1 MRLCVMICWRWFTHH
16 HQSFNQGF
24 RKYDGAPTLIA
35 DPPAPVH
42 CADTSEDW
50 SRGSHDKVPPPIDVT
65 FSECSW
71 NNWCIRRF
79 DTYTDTLYLEWV
91 SLKWAEM
98 TVWCLVASTSKSLEQ
113 FRESNVTFWIYI
125 MSWRQHWQK
134 KTSMKHKSPGPVA
147 PAQFDCG
154 EWELCWKTHPNPRQ
168 HKKQCLASLST
179 NAKVQDS
186 KLIFHIVKQPTGSMH
201 LKSLNTYS
209 RFYNLSF
216 LVEYINDNNKTYHMY
231 YIYIQTY
238 SINVRVT
245 CHHSPSLCTLSAFQP
260 PLYMRPSGQTYFP
273 VGL

>member
-134 KTSMKHKSPGPVA
+134 KNKYEAQISGPSRPSTIRLWRVGVVLKNTSKSKATQKTMPGKPIYKCKGSR
-147 PAQFDCG
+147 F
-154 EWELCWKTHPNPRQ
+154 KTHLSHSQTAYWLNAPQEPQ
-168 HKKQCLASLST
+168 H
-179 NAKVQDS
+179 VQ
-186 KLIFHIVKQPTGSMH
+186 
-201 LKSLNTYS
+201 
-209 RFYNLSF
+209 
-216 LVEYINDNNKTYHMY
+216 
-231 YIYIQTY
+231 
-238 SINVRVT
+238 SI
-245 CHHSPSLCTLSAFQP
+245 L
-260 PLYMRPSGQTYFP
+260 
-273 VGL
+273 